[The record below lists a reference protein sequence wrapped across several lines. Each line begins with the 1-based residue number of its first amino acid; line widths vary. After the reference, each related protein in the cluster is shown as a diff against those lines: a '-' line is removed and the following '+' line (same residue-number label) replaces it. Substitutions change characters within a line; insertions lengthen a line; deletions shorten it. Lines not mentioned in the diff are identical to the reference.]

1 MIQEARELIEAI
13 RCRPFRGR
21 IMKGQFSTLEKTLI
35 ALAAIGGL
43 FLIVSTNDVDTIEK
57 KPMSWTQYQQQKEVK

>member
-1 MIQEARELIEAI
+1 
-13 RCRPFRGR
+13 
-21 IMKGQFSTLEKTLI
+21 MKGQFSTLEKTLI